1 MITEGATIL
10 AVDDDNKCR
19 LLIELQLK
27 KMGFNIL
34 QAGNGVEAL
43 EILGNNYVDLIIS
56 DQMMPK
62 MDGITFLKEVKLK
75 YGYIPF
81 IMVTAYGSVEK
92 AVMSIKEGAYDYIQ
106 KPYKDDELFAVIRRA
121 LDHYRLSNENRKLR
135 GHLKEMYS
143 FQNIVTKSPEMIKAL
158 KLCEK
163 VAANPNTTVA
173 LYGESGTGKEILARA
188 IHYGGERMENR
199 FVAINCAGIPS
210 ALLESELFGYT
221 KGAFTGADRDKE
233 GKLDLAQNGTLLLDE
248 IGDMPLDLQ
257 TKLLRVLEEHT
268 YERLGSNKHIKSDF
282 RVITATHRDIKEM
295 VKNGKFREDLYHR
308 INIFPITLPPLR
320 ERRED
325 ISLLVDY
332 FLEQLRNELGKPLP
346 GLSQKAMDIFLSYNW
361 PGNIRE
367 LKNCLERAAILS
379 QNELIRP
386 EHLIIEHSFSREE
399 KILSDEKEKLQIRI
413 DLSSR
418 ETSLDGIVDHI
429 LQKTLEKCNNNKSL
443 AADMLKVNRQ
453 IFYRREKGMK

>member
-1 MITEGATIL
+1 MNTEGVTIL

-34 QAGNGVEAL
+34 LAGNGVEAL
-43 EILGNNYVDLIIS
+43 EILGNNHIDLIIS

-75 YGYIPF
+75 YGDIPF
-81 IMVTAYGSVEK
+81 IMITAYGSVQK
-92 AVMSIKEGAYDYIQ
+92 AVTSIKEGAYDYIQ

-121 LDHYRLSNENRKLR
+121 LDHYRLSNENRKLK
-135 GHLKEMYS
+135 GHLKELYS
-143 FQNIVTKSPEMIKAL
+143 FQNIVTKSPETIKAL
-158 KLCEK
+158 KLAEK

-188 IHYGGERMENR
+188 IHYGGARMENR

-210 ALLESELFGYT
+210 ALLESELFGYV

-233 GKLDLAQNGTLLLDE
+233 GKLDLVQKGTLLLDE

-268 YERLGSNKHIKSDF
+268 YERLGSNNHIKSDF
-282 RVITATHRDIKEM
+282 RVITATHRNIKEM

-308 INIFPITLPPLR
+308 INIFPITLPPLK

-325 ISLLVDY
+325 MPLLVDY

-386 EHLIIEHSFSREE
+386 EHLIIDHSLSKEE
-399 KILSDEKEKLQIRI
+399 KNLPDDNDKIQIRI
-413 DLSSR
+413 DLSSK
-418 ETSLDGIVDHI
+418 ETSLDVIVDNV

-443 AADMLKVNRQ
+443 AADKLKVNRQ
-453 IFYRREKGMK
+453 IFYRREKGIK

>member
-1 MITEGATIL
+1 
-10 AVDDDNKCR
+10 
-19 LLIELQLK
+19 
-27 KMGFNIL
+27 
-34 QAGNGVEAL
+34 
-43 EILGNNYVDLIIS
+43 
-56 DQMMPK
+56 

-75 YGYIPF
+75 YGDIPF
-81 IMVTAYGSVEK
+81 IMITAYGSVQK
-92 AVMSIKEGAYDYIQ
+92 AVTSIKEGAYDYIQ

-121 LDHYRLSNENRKLR
+121 LDHYRLSNENRKLK
-135 GHLKEMYS
+135 GHLKELYS
-143 FQNIVTKSPEMIKAL
+143 FQNIVTKSPETIKAL
-158 KLCEK
+158 KLAEK

-188 IHYGGERMENR
+188 IHYGGARMENR

-210 ALLESELFGYT
+210 ALLESELFGYV

-233 GKLDLAQNGTLLLDE
+233 GKLDLVQKGTLLLDE

-268 YERLGSNKHIKSDF
+268 YERLGSNNHIKSDF
-282 RVITATHRDIKEM
+282 RVITATHRNIKEM

-308 INIFPITLPPLR
+308 INIFPITLPPLK

-325 ISLLVDY
+325 MPLLVDY

-386 EHLIIEHSFSREE
+386 EHLIIDHSLSKEE
-399 KILSDEKEKLQIRI
+399 KNLPDDNDKIQIRI
-413 DLSSR
+413 DLSSK
-418 ETSLDGIVDHI
+418 ETSLDVIVDNV

-443 AADMLKVNRQ
+443 AADKLKVNRQ
-453 IFYRREKGMK
+453 IFYRREKGIK